1 MKNITVFGAGLIGMY
16 VGLHLKAENNVQF
29 LGRSSSWKQLLE
41 SAKSLTTSKL
51 QQKDTTTTEKV
62 TAFISYEELEKEFPS
77 DIVIFTLKRL
87 TIDAALVSF
96 IEALKASRN
105 KRKIV
110 IVTLMNGVGAAEQI
124 KTILEKHE
132 TGFQFEYVEGMWST
146 NVVQQENGGTINW
159 HQGSSGD
166 CYFENSKGGKYLYDC
181 LSKTPINMKLSDEM
195 RNVQYG
201 KLLLNLN
208 NAVNALSGIPL
219 AQELMTAGYRQIFAS
234 CMLEALQAYNKAGI
248 NPVAATPLPPWFLA
262 NTLAIAPTMLLELV
276 RPLVVKVDEYATSSS
291 FEDLK
296 NNRKTEIDY
305 LQGEIIRIAKDHDVP
320 VPTCQLV
327 FDQIRKREHEG
338 FGIIPLTPEQIL
350 NKQ

>member
-1 MKNITVFGAGLIGMY
+1 MKNIAIFGAGLIGMY
-16 VGLHLKAENNVQF
+16 VGLHLKTENNVQF
-29 LGRSSSWKQLLE
+29 LGRSKSWKQLLE

-51 QQKDTTTTEKV
+51 DQKDTTTTANV
-62 TAFISYEELEKEFPS
+62 STFISYEDLEKDAPP
-77 DIVIFTLKRL
+77 DLIIFTLKRL
-87 TIDAALVSF
+87 AIDAALEPF
-96 IEALKASRN
+96 IAALIKSQY
-105 KRKIV
+105 KRRIV

-124 KTILEKHE
+124 KSILDKHD
-132 TGFQFEYVEGMWST
+132 TGFEFEYVEGMWST
-146 NVVQQENGGTINW
+146 NVVQQEHDGIINW

-166 CYFENSKGGKYLYDC
+166 CYFENTDGGKYLHDC
-181 LSKTPINMKLSDEM
+181 LSKTVINVKLSDEM

-219 AQELMTAGYRQIFAS
+219 SQELMTAGYRQIFAN
-234 CMLEALQAYNKAGI
+234 CMLEALQVYSKAGI
-248 NPVAATPLPPWFLA
+248 QPVAATALPPWLLA
-262 NTLAIAPTMLLELV
+262 NSLAVAPTFLLEFI

-305 LQGEIIRIAKDHDVP
+305 LQGEIIRLAKEYNIP
-320 VPTCQLV
+320 VPTCQIV
-327 FDQIRKREHEG
+327 YDQIRKREAEG
-338 FGIIPLTPEQIL
+338 FGIVPLTPEQIL

>member
-1 MKNITVFGAGLIGMY
+1 MY

-29 LGRSSSWKQLLE
+29 LGRSKSWKQLLE
-41 SAKSLTTSKL
+41 NAKSLTTSKL
-51 QQKDTTTTEKV
+51 EQKETTTASNVST
-62 TAFISYEELEKEFPS
+62 FISYEDVEREAPP
-77 DIVIFTLKRL
+77 DMVIFTLKRL
-87 TIDAALVSF
+87 SIDSALEPFVT
-96 IEALKASRN
+96 ALKNSAK

-110 IVTLMNGVGAAEQI
+110 VVTLMNGVGAADQI
-124 KTILEKHE
+124 KRILDKHD
-132 TGFQFEYVEGMWST
+132 TGFEFEYVEGMWST
-146 NVVQQENGGTINW
+146 NVVQQEAGGNINW

-166 CYFENSKGGKYLYDC
+166 CYFSNNDGGKYLCEC
-181 LSKTPINMKLSDEM
+181 LSKTAITVKLSDEM
-195 RNVQYG
+195 SNVQYG

-219 AQELMTAGYRQIFAS
+219 SQELMNGGYRQIFAN
-234 CMLEALQAYNKAGI
+234 CMLEALQVYNKAGI
-248 NPVAATPLPPWFLA
+248 KPVAATALPPWLLA

-276 RPLVVKVDEYATSSS
+276 RPLIVKVDEHATSSS

-305 LQGEIIRIAKDHDVP
+305 LQGEIIRLAKEHNVQA
-320 VPTCQLV
+320 PTCQLV
-327 FDQIRKREHEG
+327 YDQIKKREAEG